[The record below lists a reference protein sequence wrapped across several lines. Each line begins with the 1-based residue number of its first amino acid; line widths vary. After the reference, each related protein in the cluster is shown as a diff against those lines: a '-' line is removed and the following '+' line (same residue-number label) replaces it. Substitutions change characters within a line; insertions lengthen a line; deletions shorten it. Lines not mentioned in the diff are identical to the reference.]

1 MLQEAAHIVAE
12 AGKTMDSFIFW
23 EITSGI
29 TAFVG
34 YAIWNLRYQH
44 KQDLALLRLESDR
57 DNHSEQLDEFSD
69 DLKNLVKMVTHI
81 DRIMRRLA
89 TSQGIH
95 VREDD

>member
-1 MLQEAAHIVAE
+1 MLQEAAHAISE
-12 AGKTMDSFIFW
+12 SSKDGFILW

-29 TAFVG
+29 AGLIG
-34 YAIWNLRYQH
+34 YVIWNERYQH
-44 KQDLALLRLESDR
+44 RQDLALLRLESDR
-57 DNHSEQLDEFSD
+57 DNHSDQLDEFSD

>member
-1 MLQEAAHIVAE
+1 MFQEAAHLATEINRAV
-12 AGKTMDSFIFW
+12 DPFVFW
-23 EITSGI
+23 EVTAGI
-29 TAFVG
+29 SALVG
-34 YAIWNLRYQH
+34 YIIWNERYQH
-44 KQDLALLRLESDR
+44 RQDLALLRLESDR
-57 DNHSEQLDEFSD
+57 DNHSDQLDEFSD